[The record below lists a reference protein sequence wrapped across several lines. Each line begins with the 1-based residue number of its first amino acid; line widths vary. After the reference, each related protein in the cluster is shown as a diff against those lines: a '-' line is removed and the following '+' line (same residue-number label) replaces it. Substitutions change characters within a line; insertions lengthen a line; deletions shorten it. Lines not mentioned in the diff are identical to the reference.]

1 MPGPCV
7 SLALKT
13 QVLPHF
19 SKTTIHI
26 SKTYKVSISSYKS
39 RLICNR

>member
-1 MPGPCV
+1 MSGPCV
-7 SLALKT
+7 SLALRT

-19 SKTTIHI
+19 NMTLSHI
-26 SKTYKVSISSYKS
+26 SKADEVNSSSYKS

>member
-1 MPGPCV
+1 MCGPCI
-7 SLALKT
+7 SLVLRT

-19 SKTTIHI
+19 NKTLSHI
-26 SKTYKVSISSYKS
+26 SKAGEVNISSYKS